1 MIMKRKLE
9 EVRPQGS
16 VNCIPKYCFGFS
28 VPEIDK
34 IVLDRLPTNQISRLK
49 WPQFQSK
56 TLLGID
62 SAPEA
67 DLTGR
72 LPEDILS
79 SIISLISVREAAT
92 TSILS
97 KRWRYLW
104 TTSSNLDLDPK
115 NMLGHFLCLEHF
127 QRQHTQWKQKQ
138 KGRFVGWANH
148 ILELYAGKKVDSFR
162 VEYPLGSDHGCDVDR
177 WIQFAIDM
185 QVQNLSINLL
195 ECNLSDLSRGL
206 YKFPYWLFD
215 QAGKQSK
222 IKHLS
227 LNFCSLSIPA
237 NFNGLNSLSSLSLT
251 KTSLSQEN
259 LDNILNGCPSLEWF
273 SMSEC
278 RCPFHLKL
286 SSGCRFLRL
295 RHLRIVRCDPLEKV
309 EIHDAISIASI
320 EYDAKMFGQV
330 LLKNSA
336 QPVRICTTLGRGTLQ
351 RDHLN
356 LQSDPRT
363 QMTYILGTVAKDY
376 PLLEILL
383 VYTPMVKIDI
393 IPKHL
398 TTFTRLKQLKLL
410 GVTFREILLD
420 LTSAFLEAAPSLV
433 ELQIDLFF
441 PCTDEGK
448 IEHQKI
454 VDGADYTEHRKIP
467 LKEYCQH
474 QRLKEVKLSGFRGY
488 PIEFDLAVLLLKN
501 ALLLEKMRIVRE
513 TTLYL
518 GDGECW
524 VLKLNKDGI
533 KQEQILKILGPE
545 VPSTVNLVLE

>member
-1 MIMKRKLE
+1 M
-9 EVRPQGS
+9 
-16 VNCIPKYCFGFS
+16 
-28 VPEIDK
+28 
-34 IVLDRLPTNQISRLK
+34 
-49 WPQFQSK
+49 
-56 TLLGID
+56 
-62 SAPEA
+62 A

-115 NMLGHFLCLEHF
+115 NMLGLFLCLDHF
-127 QRQHTQWKQKQ
+127 KSQHTEWKQKQ
-138 KGRFVGWANH
+138 KGRFVRWANH
-148 ILELYAGKKVDSFR
+148 ILELYAGKKIDSFR
-162 VEYPLGSDHGCDVDR
+162 VEYPLGSGHGCDVDR
-177 WIQFAIDM
+177 WIQFAIGM
-185 QVQNLSINLL
+185 QVQSLSINLL
-195 ECNLSDLSRGL
+195 EHYLSDLSREL

-215 QAGKQSK
+215 QAGRQSK

-227 LNFCSLSIPA
+227 LKFCSLSIPA

-251 KTSLSQEN
+251 RTSLSQEN
-259 LDNILNGCPSLEWF
+259 VDNILNGCPSLEWF

-295 RHLRIVRCDPLEKV
+295 RHLRIFRCDPLEKV
-309 EIHDAISIASI
+309 EIHDALSIASI
-320 EYDAKMFGQV
+320 EYEAIMFGQV

-336 QPVRICTTLGRGTLQ
+336 QPVRICMTLDRGD
-351 RDHLN
+351 RRN
-356 LQSDPRT
+356 LQYNPRS
-363 QMTYILGTVAKDY
+363 QITYIIGTVAKEY
-376 PLLEILL
+376 PLLETLFVI
-383 VYTPMVKIDI
+383 TPMVQIDI

-398 TTFTRLKQLKLL
+398 TAFTKLKRLKLL
-410 GVTFREILLD
+410 GVRFRKILLE
-420 LTSAFLEAAPSLV
+420 LTSVFLEAAPSLV
-433 ELQIDLFF
+433 ELEMDLLL
-441 PCTDEGK
+441 PCTGAAK
-448 IEHQKI
+448 IEHRKI
-454 VDGADYTEHRKIP
+454 VNGADYTEHKKIP

-488 PIEFDLAVLLLKN
+488 TSEFDLAVLLLKN

-513 TTLYL
+513 TILYT
-518 GDGECW
+518 GDSECW
-524 VLKLNKDGI
+524 VMKLDTDRI